1 MGDTAQVLNPI
12 VLGLEEGEA
21 RWAFGTLATIKASA
35 ETTGGKMALIE
46 HLAPK
51 GAGSP
56 LHVHHNEDEWF
67 YVTEGEVTF
76 WVGGKV
82 IEATAGS
89 FGYGPRELPHTFEVK
104 SERARFLLGTEPA
117 GFENFLRL
125 ASEPATKRT
134 LPPAELAPVSMERI

>member
-1 MGDTAQVLNPI
+1 
-12 VLGLEEGEA
+12 
-21 RWAFGTLATIKASA
+21 
-35 ETTGGKMALIE
+35 MALVE

-56 LHVHHNEDEWF
+56 LHIHHNEDEWF
-67 YVTEGEVTF
+67 YITEGAVTF

-89 FGYGPRELPHTFEVK
+89 FVYGPRDIAHTFEVK

-117 GFENFLRL
+117 GFEKFMRL

-134 LPPAELAPVSMERI
+134 LLPAELPPPSMERIMAAAMQYGIEIIGPPGIPG